1 MKKQKGP
8 KPRGETLVRVITG
21 VLFAAFLLYGGMS
34 LFRSLENPFRTT
46 LAVSVAVSKTSA
58 ARGYIVREER
68 VVRGSGF
75 IVPEVDDGVRAA
87 KDSVVAVSYGS
98 GADSGTV
105 SEMREL
111 KTRIER
117 LRAAAGVSAEER
129 SSRSADAISDLAL
142 SLSRR
147 DLKAASGGVIEAES
161 LIMGA
166 VDAQSAQNE
175 ITSLERELSALMAKV
190 PYSAPI
196 TAPESGAFAASID
209 GFENISPDDII
220 NLTADGLDSLF
231 ASAQGASGAGRIITS
246 SRWYLALIVDDDDA
260 AGLIDSQTVLVRV
273 TQPVQAVFNMDIKE
287 VGRSDGASR
296 VVVLSCGSGMAEIL
310 SARSV
315 TAEIVFGEVT
325 GIRVPKAAIR
335 LERISEAN
343 TVQATF
349 VYLAE
354 GVQATRVRVEIIE
367 EFGDSYIVRG
377 EVVGEEKQGAMSIL
391 RDGSEIIV
399 KANNLYDGKIVR

>member
-1 MKKQKGP
+1 
-8 KPRGETLVRVITG
+8 
-21 VLFAAFLLYGGMS
+21 
-34 LFRSLENPFRTT
+34 
-46 LAVSVAVSKTSA
+46 
-58 ARGYIVREER
+58 
-68 VVRGSGF
+68 
-75 IVPEVDDGVRAA
+75 
-87 KDSVVAVSYGS
+87 
-98 GADSGTV
+98 
-105 SEMREL
+105 
-111 KTRIER
+111 
-117 LRAAAGVSAEER
+117 
-129 SSRSADAISDLAL
+129 
-142 SLSRR
+142 
-147 DLKAASGGVIEAES
+147 
-161 LIMGA
+161 
-166 VDAQSAQNE
+166 
-175 ITSLERELSALMAKV
+175 
-190 PYSAPI
+190 
-196 TAPESGAFAASID
+196 
-209 GFENISPDDII
+209 
-220 NLTADGLDSLF
+220 
-231 ASAQGASGAGRIITS
+231 
-246 SRWYLALIVDDDDA
+246 
-260 AGLIDSQTVLVRV
+260 
-273 TQPVQAVFNMDIKE
+273 MDIKE

-296 VVVLSCGSGMAEIL
+296 VVVLSCGRGMTEIL

>member
-1 MKKQKGP
+1 M
-8 KPRGETLVRVITG
+8 
-21 VLFAAFLLYGGMS
+21 
-34 LFRSLENPFRTT
+34 
-46 LAVSVAVSKTSA
+46 
-58 ARGYIVREER
+58 
-68 VVRGSGF
+68 
-75 IVPEVDDGVRAA
+75 
-87 KDSVVAVSYGS
+87 
-98 GADSGTV
+98 
-105 SEMREL
+105 
-111 KTRIER
+111 
-117 LRAAAGVSAEER
+117 
-129 SSRSADAISDLAL
+129 
-142 SLSRR
+142 
-147 DLKAASGGVIEAES
+147 
-161 LIMGA
+161 
-166 VDAQSAQNE
+166 
-175 ITSLERELSALMAKV
+175 
-190 PYSAPI
+190 
-196 TAPESGAFAASID
+196 
-209 GFENISPDDII
+209 
-220 NLTADGLDSLF
+220 TADGLDSLF

-343 TVQATF
+343 TVQTTF

-377 EVVGEEKQGAMSIL
+377 EVVG
-391 RDGSEIIV
+391 
-399 KANNLYDGKIVR
+399 